1 MLVDRVIAQ
10 LDAGEYSQGF
20 PNLAPIGFDGFG
32 MLFSTSFNNGSEERW
47 SVSYSTHGWAGALFM
62 MNSVQL
68 QGPEFIIDLTR
79 DQKKRLTKAF
89 LRAINEAHADW
100 KRRKKEAAL

>member
-20 PNLAPIGFDGFG
+20 PNLDPIGINGGG
-32 MLFSTSFNNGSEERW
+32 MLFSTSFNNGYEERW
-47 SVSYSTHGWAGALFM
+47 SVSYSNYGWAGILFM
-62 MNSVQL
+62 VNSVQL
-68 QGPEFIIDLTR
+68 EGPDFIIDLTK